1 MDKTTS
7 LNKCARLRVNGFFW
21 MLILAL
27 LGACAPK
34 PLELDEN
41 QAGDLA
47 WQALRP
53 NTSSG
58 DRAAWQ
64 ISLIEQVSGAE
75 IAENFNAEPAA
86 GGCVPGPALPANRE
100 IAAQGTYWYVQFQPV
115 PATPEPVDAE
125 TISPTAPPRI
135 PEPFLY
141 RADLLI
147 EADSG
152 KVIARRLYCV
162 IY

>member
-1 MDKTTS
+1 MNQTTS
-7 LNKCARLRVNGFFW
+7 LKKWARLRVNGFFW

-27 LGACAPK
+27 LGACVSQ

-47 WQALRP
+47 WQTLRP
-53 NTSSG
+53 NTSSR

-64 ISLIEQVSGAE
+64 ITRIEQVSGAE
-75 IAENFNAEPAA
+75 MAETFTAEPAA
-86 GGCVPGPALPANRE
+86 GGCVPGPTVPPNGE
-100 IAAQGTYWYVQFQPV
+100 IDAQGTYWYVQFQPV
-115 PATPEPVDAE
+115 PATPLPADTERM
-125 TISPTAPPRI
+125 SPTAPALI

-141 RADLLI
+141 RADFLI